1 MLIRGI
7 ENRCYTSCSRLPQ
20 HLPAYGNPAS
30 RNVLIRVRPKPVT
43 VNKMTHA
50 RLVDVKFKPG
60 KRDEGMSIIADVA
73 KNVREG
79 FEGMLVL
86 LPDDDPNKATYV
98 TLWDSEESMND
109 SWKKINP
116 KATEALKNVLAEP
129 TVMRTNEVREVE
141 KITLPA

>member
-1 MLIRGI
+1 
-7 ENRCYTSCSRLPQ
+7 
-20 HLPAYGNPAS
+20 
-30 RNVLIRVRPKPVT
+30 
-43 VNKMTHA
+43 MTHA

-86 LPDDDPNKATYV
+86 LPTDDRDRATYV
-98 TLWDSEESMND
+98 TLWDSEESMSS

-116 KATEALKNVLAEP
+116 RATEALKNVLAEP

-141 KITLPA
+141 RITLPA